1 MFDSKHYIPILKW
14 KPAEQQAL
22 EKLNNQEKGVISP
35 LIQLVMPQPKLP
47 KLGEIEKSREEQLEE
62 VATSYKIKL
71 PKIPEEILKSWGKSP
86 AFIDFSLI
94 YADYLRIESLNQIL
108 SVGEGLGLSLIP
120 VVNLSSDIEVRKAT
134 ALLVKKYNHGLCLRL
149 VPADFSNLVDLSQ
162 EIQKF
167 LVACSLSE
175 KDVDLLIDLKEKDN
189 QYLKFIDL
197 SQKISNL
204 NEWRTFTFASGAF
217 PIDLTKCVLGE
228 NYIPRSD
235 WNNWVGQINS
245 KKLQRYPSFADY
257 TILHP
262 IQKESVRFFS
272 PSASIRY
279 TLKDQWLVMRG
290 QKGKTVQYLANAQL
304 LSQDQKFNGKF
315 RGASFS
321 FGDNYIVE
329 KGKDLKTPKTGN
341 ATNWLTAGINCHL
354 TCTASQI
361 ANLP

>member
-22 EKLNNQEKGVISP
+22 ENLTNKEKELISP

-47 KLGEIEKSREEQLEE
+47 KLGEAEKSREEQLEE
-62 VATSYKIKL
+62 IETSFKIKL
-71 PKIPEEILKSWGKSP
+71 PKIPEEILKSWGKTP

-94 YADYLRIESLNQIL
+94 YTDSLRIEGLNQVL
-108 SVGEGLGLSLIP
+108 AVGESLGLSLTP
-120 VVNLSSDIEVRKAT
+120 VVNLSSDIEIKKAT
-134 ALLVKKYNHGLCLRL
+134 ALLIKKYTHGLCLRL
-149 VPADFSNLVDLSQ
+149 VPADFVDLAKLYQ
-162 EIQKF
+162 EIQNF
-167 LVACSLSE
+167 LTTCSLSE
-175 KDVDLLIDLKEKDN
+175 KDVDLLIDLKEKDDE
-189 QYLKFIDL
+189 YLKLIAL
-197 SQKISNL
+197 SQKIPNL
-204 NEWRTFTFASGAF
+204 QEWRTFIFASGAF
-217 PIDLTKCVLGE
+217 PTDLTKCELGE

-235 WNNWVGQINS
+235 WNNWIGQINS

-279 TLKDQWLVMRG
+279 TLKDEWLVMRG

-315 RGASFS
+315 RGADFS
-321 FGDNYIVE
+321 FGDNYIAE

-354 TCTASQI
+354 TCTVSQI
-361 ANLP
+361 AILP